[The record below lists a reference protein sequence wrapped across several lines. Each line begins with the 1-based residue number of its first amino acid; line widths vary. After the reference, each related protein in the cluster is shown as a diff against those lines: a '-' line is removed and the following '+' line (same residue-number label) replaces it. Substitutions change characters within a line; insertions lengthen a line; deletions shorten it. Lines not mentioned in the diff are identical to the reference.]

1 MMQKCLCLNIR
12 FAYAVTAAWNVDL
25 PESQVAYFPDL
36 FQSLLK
42 RYFLRDLSL
51 TTLCKTV
58 FLFSCI
64 TFLAFILLRVSS
76 QHLSQAAICH
86 IFVCKNTGSTK
97 TGTLFYLLQCL
108 HASTVPRP

>member
-42 RYFLRDLSL
+42 CYFLRDLSL

-64 TFLAFILLRVSS
+64 TFLALYPTSCFLTALITS
-76 QHLSQAAICH
+76 C
-86 IFVCKNTGSTK
+86 
-97 TGTLFYLLQCL
+97 YLPYFRL
-108 HASTVPRP
+108 

>member
-42 RYFLRDLSL
+42 HYFLRDLSL

-64 TFLAFILLRVSS
+64 TLLALYPILCFLTALITS
-76 QHLSQAAICH
+76 C
-86 IFVCKNTGSTK
+86 
-97 TGTLFYLLQCL
+97 YLPYFRL
-108 HASTVPRP
+108 